1 MIPTK
6 EKLLIVAVAVA
17 LVVAGYAGGRYMTPA
32 KVVTTEHVVYQDHE
46 VTHTV
51 VDTQKILD
59 ALQTMN
65 RQNDIHVTRVVEKS
79 KDGSVKVTETR
90 DDESKT
96 QQTAQ
101 THEAEKQVETKVV
114 EKVVYQDREVTKTVV
129 NQVRPQWSL
138 ALQPGFQ
145 FGDAL
150 GGGRSSYDLLR
161 LVPFQHL
168 VGNVVLERRLLG
180 PILVGAWANT
190 RLDGGL
196 SLRLEW

>member
-6 EKLLIVAVAVA
+6 EKLLIAAVAVL

-32 KVVTTEHVVYQDHE
+32 KVVTTEHVTYQDHE

-59 ALQTMN
+59 ALATLN
-65 RQNDIHVTRVVEKS
+65 RQNDIHVTRVIEKS
-79 KDGSVKVTETR
+79 KDGSEKITETR
-90 DDESKT
+90 SDESKT

-101 THEAEKQVETKVV
+101 AHEDDKQVETKV
-114 EKVVYQDREVTKTVV
+114 ETKVVYQDREVTKTVV
-129 NQVRPQWSL
+129 NQMRPTWSL

-168 VGNVVLERRLLG
+168 VGNVVLERRLFGGLMF
-180 PILVGAWANT
+180 GAWANT

-196 SLRLEW
+196 SLRLAW